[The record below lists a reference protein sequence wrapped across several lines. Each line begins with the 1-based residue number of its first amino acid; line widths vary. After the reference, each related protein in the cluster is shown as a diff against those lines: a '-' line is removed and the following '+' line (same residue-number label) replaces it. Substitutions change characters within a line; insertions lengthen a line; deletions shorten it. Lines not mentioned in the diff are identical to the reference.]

1 MSEFDEMAMS
11 WDDDPSRVERAAIIA
26 DFLKSK
32 IDLNHIKS
40 ALEYGSG
47 TGLLSFELKDEIDRI
62 TLMDASANMTEVAR
76 IKIETTGAV
85 NLKAI
90 KGDLLI
96 DEYPTLKVELIYT
109 LLTLHHV
116 IDVKKLLVK
125 FNDHLTPE
133 GYLVIIDLETEDGSF
148 HDGEFHGHKGFS
160 RSTLEGLINDAGL
173 AFVSYDICYTI
184 NKISEE
190 GVDKNY
196 PVFMLVAKK
205 TYSHE

>member
-1 MSEFDEMAMS
+1 MSEFDDKAIS
-11 WDDDPSRVERAAIIA
+11 WDDDPTRVERAAIIA
-26 DFLKSK
+26 SFLRSK
-32 IDLNHIKS
+32 VNLGHGKS

-47 TGLLSFELKDEIDRI
+47 TGLLSFELKHELESI
-62 TLMDASANMTEVAR
+62 TLMDASTNMTEVAR
-76 IKIETTGAV
+76 NKIETNGVV

-96 DEYPTLKVELIYT
+96 DEFPDLQVELIYT

-116 IDVKKLLVK
+116 IDVETLLSK
-125 FNDHLTPE
+125 FYHHLTAE
-133 GYLVIIDLETEDGSF
+133 GHLVIIDLETEDGSF

-160 RSTLEGLINDAGL
+160 RSTLVDLIDEAG
-173 AFVSYDICYTI
+173 FSFMSYDICYRI

-190 GVDKNY
+190 GVEKTY

-205 TYSHE
+205 T